1 MGLSSS
7 EMKRLIEIGLT
18 PEALLLV
25 TEIIEERDASRGTVT
40 TPVTEAGANSPMTPA
55 ERARKYREKKKLEAV
70 EQPPQSVTE
79 PVTIV
84 TEPVTEPVTFS
95 PTPPKDNTLSQV
107 GIEEGKKEVTTRARG
122 TRLPAD
128 FVPDEASEAT
138 ARELKFSNRDWKQA
152 LQEFRDYWAGV
163 PGAKG
168 CKLDWQATFRN
179 SIRRFAERRHHGKP
193 THQSAMAAA
202 FDNLERKIGAHRDPD
217 DGSGGLEQPNPSG
230 LAY

>member
-25 TEIIEERDASRGTVT
+25 TEIIEERDASRTTVT
-40 TPVTEAGANSPMTPA
+40 NVVTEAGENSPMTPA
-55 ERARKYREKKKLEAV
+55 ERARKYREKKKLEADG
-70 EQPPQSVTE
+70 QPVKT
-79 PVTIV
+79 VTIV
-84 TEPVTEPVTFS
+84 TEPVTENVTIP
-95 PTPPKDNTLSQV
+95 PTPPKDNSLSQV
-107 GIEEGKKEVTTRARG
+107 GIEEGKKEVSARARG
-122 TRLPAD
+122 SRLPDD
-128 FVPDEASEAT
+128 FVPDETCEAT
-138 ARELKFSNRDWKQA
+138 ARELKFTNRDWKQA

-202 FDNLERKIGAHRDPD
+202 FDNLERKIGEHRDSD
-217 DGSGGLEQPNPSG
+217 DGPDRIEQSDPSG